1 MIRKRLNHRE
11 HRVWGVVMV
20 IGILMVGCATNPNER
35 NNTGNDLAVRGAYRE
50 AVQAYQVAQAMEP
63 DEPVPYYNAAIS
75 LSQEQDLAAA
85 AQALEQALESA
96 DESLI
101 NEAYYNLGNVYFAS
115 GRYFE
120 AVEAFRAV
128 LERDPQD
135 ADARY
140 NYELALL
147 YAVPPTP
154 ESQEQQTEP
163 EEGETDPETTPTPQP
178 NDVTGPTPTPP
189 LQDNPPDESATPEGG
204 SGDFFEE
211 TPSTLVPQES
221 GRMTIEDAEQLL
233 DAVEQ
238 DQQSLSEYLNEGVP
252 AGDPVENDW

>member
-1 MIRKRLNHRE
+1 LKR
-11 HRVWGVVMV
+11 V
-20 IGILMVGCATNPNER
+20 IPYYLTGILLIGCATHPAER
-35 NNTGNDLAVRGAYRE
+35 NNAGNDLTVKGAYRD
-50 AVQAYQVAQAMEP
+50 AVLAYQVAQVLAP
-63 DEPVPYYNAAIS
+63 DAPIPYYNAGIA
-75 LSQEQDLAAA
+75 LAQELNLESAAL
-85 AQALEQALESA
+85 ALEQALETA
-96 DESLI
+96 DEALI
-101 NEAYYNLGNVYFAS
+101 NEAYYNLGNVYFSA

-120 AVEAFRAV
+120 AVEVFRAV
-128 LERDPQD
+128 LQRNPDDE
-135 ADARY
+135 DARY

-147 YAVPPTP
+147 YAIPPTP

-163 EEGETDPETTPTPQP
+163 EAGETDPETTPTPQP

-189 LQDNPPDESATPEGG
+189 VQDNPPDESATPEGG
-204 SGDFFEE
+204 SGDFFED

-221 GRMTIEDAEQLL
+221 GRMSIEDAEQLL